1 RCATWLRYTPTESAR
16 LTGAEFMEMDP
27 ACQQWKF
34 HSGIV
39 RLLCEQSALK
49 VPPIAEKPRMTGP

>member
-1 RCATWLRYTPTESAR
+1 
-16 LTGAEFMEMDP
+16 MEMDP

-39 RLLCEQSALK
+39 RLLCEQSAFK
-49 VPPIAEKPRMTGP
+49 VPPIAEKPLIAGP

>member
-1 RCATWLRYTPTESAR
+1 
-16 LTGAEFMEMDP
+16 MEMDP

-49 VPPIAEKPRMTGP
+49 VPPIAEKPRMTGPCAAAKQARVGI